1 MVEKTKTDFNRLD
14 IAFQKGA
21 VREVLPAY
29 FAEDYPNIITFLE
42 SYYEFMDSNGEF
54 GQLINDLYTIRD
66 IEDASLNHLDNMFK
80 EFALGMSQ
88 DFFTNPREI
97 LKNFARFFRVKGS
110 KYSAEGFF
118 RGFFGEDA
126 EVHYQKQ
133 DIFMIGDSAS
143 QIGSDNVHVIQDGGI
158 YQILSIMI
166 KSPLSFSKWGE
177 LYKKFVHPAGFF
189 LSNEVQIV
197 SQHTENFT
205 GDIAIFDSHPYPH
218 DIYYPPEYPRLV
230 FDDTIGIVTTSFA
243 DTTLLQRMGR
253 TSYIRDSNGAEVHFP
268 LSGFDSNPTHLRHFP
283 FRPDLGLKD
292 SSIYYTDYDPGNNP
306 VFIRRLNPDVVIRPY
321 SARGALIT
329 EIDNR
334 YSNIFEWVMASSQ
347 SFDRSD
353 SSGYSSGPRFSNT
366 DETMDEDMYDSGNSY
381 VQTI

>member
-1 MVEKTKTDFNRLD
+1 MVEKTTKDFNRLD
-14 IAFQKGA
+14 IGFQKGI
-21 VREVLPAY
+21 VKDVLPSY
-29 FAEDYPNIITFLE
+29 FTTDYPNLISFLE
-42 SYYEFMDSNGEF
+42 SYYEFMDSDGEF
-54 GQLINDLYTIRD
+54 GQLVNDLYTVRD
-66 IEDASLNHLDNMFK
+66 IEDASLSHLDNMFK

-126 EVHYQKQ
+126 EVHYPKQ
-133 DIFMIGDSAS
+133 DIFMVGDSAS
-143 QIGSDNVHVIQDGGI
+143 QLGSDNVHVLKDGGI
-158 YQILSIMI
+158 YQIISIMI
-166 KSPLSFSKWGE
+166 KSPIAFGKWGE

-197 SQHTENFT
+197 TQKFENFA
-205 GDIAIFDSHPYPH
+205 GGIAIFDSHPYPN
-218 DIYYPPEYPRLV
+218 DVYYPPEYPRLV

-253 TSYIRDSNGAEVHFP
+253 TAYIRDSAQGTEVNYP
-268 LSGFDSNPTHLRHFP
+268 LISDSDPTHLRNYEF
-283 FRPDLGLKD
+283 GLKD
-292 SSIYYTDYDPGNNP
+292 STTYYTDYNPGNNP

-321 SARGALIT
+321 SDPARAALIT

-334 YSNIFEWVMASSQ
+334 YSSIFEWTMAGSQ
-347 SFDRSD
+347 YFDRSD
-353 SSGYSSGPRFSNT
+353 STGYSSGPRFSNT
-366 DETMDEDMYDSGNSY
+366 DETMDEDIYDSGNSY
-381 VQTI
+381 VQIV